1 MAQYSTK
8 DGDTLDEIAYRY
20 YGYTYNKVVENI
32 IEANFGITDYPA
44 ILPAGV
50 LNLLPAFVF
59 SFLFYLIVEQLSRR
73 SMIALTRKLIDSAI
87 VVR

>member
-8 DGDTLDEIAYRY
+8 DGDILDEIAYRY
-20 YGYTYNKVVENI
+20 YGNTNNKVVESI

-50 LNLLPAFVF
+50 LIELPEVTQ
-59 SFLFYLIVEQLSRR
+59 STEKQKV
-73 SMIALTRKLIDSAI
+73 KLWD
-87 VVR
+87 